1 MAKQTGIIKLAG
13 TIEGLNFY
21 YLNGKPVARKSGGG
35 FNGTAI
41 KTKASMVRVREN
53 SSEFGASMVAVKV
66 FKASL
71 APFLTQFKDG
81 QLHQRLAGLFSAI
94 KRCDVVSERGKRNV
108 SNGLATADGIAL
120 LENYVITSGKD
131 LAGVLGCPYRFDFAT
146 GLHLDEF
153 DGKRIKFA
161 NSSTHLKVVVG
172 FLKFNFES
180 LAYWLVVSDPV
191 YLDKA
196 SVGSF
201 TLSPSDTNATAGKAV
216 GVVFTQFVQETNSIY
231 YPFKQI
237 TDVVLEV
244 VSVG

>member
-1 MAKQTGIIKLAG
+1 MAQQTGIIKLAG
-13 TIEGLNFY
+13 TIDGLNFY

-35 FNGTAI
+35 FNGKAI

-53 SSEFGASMVAVKV
+53 SSEFGACMVAVKA

-94 KRCDVVSERGKRNV
+94 KRCDMVGERGKRNV
-108 SNGLATADGIAL
+108 SNGLATAEGVAL
-120 LENYVITSGKD
+120 LQNYLLTAGNN
-131 LAGVLGCPYRFDFAT
+131 LAGVLACAYRFDFAT
-146 GLHLDEF
+146 GLYLEDF
-153 DGKRIKFA
+153 DGKHIKFA
-161 NSSTHLKVVVG
+161 NGSTHLKVVAG
-172 FLKFNFES
+172 FLKFDFES
-180 LAYWLVVSDPV
+180 HAYRLVVSDAV
-191 YLDKA
+191 YLDKG

-201 TLSPSDTNATAGKAV
+201 TLSPLVPNVAAGKAI
-216 GVVFTQFVQETNSIY
+216 GVVFTQFVQETNGVY
-231 YPFKQI
+231 YPFKQV